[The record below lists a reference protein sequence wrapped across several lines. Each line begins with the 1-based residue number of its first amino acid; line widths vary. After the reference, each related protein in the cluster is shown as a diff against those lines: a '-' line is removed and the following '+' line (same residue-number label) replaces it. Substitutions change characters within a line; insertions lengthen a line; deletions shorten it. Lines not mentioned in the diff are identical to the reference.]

1 MSYWTDLDDIVR
13 NYGVYASTDDIAA
26 WTVIDYG
33 DTANS
38 YDNVFYFG
46 GSGQDLMA
54 SYDDGGIYYTCLYAE
69 DYGNDY
75 WCDYYRIAT
84 LYDGWTVNQGTNIYT
99 PFDDL
104 DAMTNPIDN
113 GDELYHCNAY
123 TFMCIYTSFD
133 SYYVLA
139 TTTNYYYVYNYSLYI
154 QFADYVSDSD
164 WYATWGDLFEYNY
177 WFAGMNYSSMA
188 MDSEY
193 DYTYGTIGTRFV
205 PVWQSGYSIGDTV
218 SFLNSAYI
226 TAYEFTT
233 NDITIAGAST
243 LLASAATAL
252 AIASVL

>member
-1 MSYWTDLDDIVR
+1 
-13 NYGVYASTDDIAA
+13 
-26 WTVIDYG
+26 
-33 DTANS
+33 
-38 YDNVFYFG
+38 
-46 GSGQDLMA
+46 MA

-113 GDELYHCNAY
+113 GDEFYHCNAY

-154 QFADYVSDSD
+154 QFADYVSDSE
-164 WYATWGDLFEYNY
+164 WYNF
-177 WFAGMNYSSMA
+177 
-188 MDSEY
+188 Y
-193 DYTYGTIGTRFV
+193 DVFLKHF
-205 PVWQSGYSIGDTV
+205 QSCDKDKNNS
-218 SFLNSAYI
+218 LNEAEI
-226 TAYEFTT
+226 KDCFKDEKGPFK
-233 NDITIAGAST
+233 NIH
-243 LLASAATAL
+243 
-252 AIASVL
+252 